1 MLSDIFLINST
12 TMHRLRLAMASLD
25 HERARLGSHST
36 DMVDQAT
43 VGTSPASNE
52 LCYWTKLHPRT
63 EFAILEAKMTS
74 TAVCCTIPEP
84 LPDNA
89 SIIGEHGRARPPG
102 RTQFEQRGQLTYHC
116 NHATVAVILHDR
128 HVLLCV
134 PLHTPR

>member
-12 TMHRLRLAMASLD
+12 TMHRLRLAMVSLD
-25 HERARLGSHST
+25 HGRARLGSHST
-36 DMVDQAT
+36 DMAD
-43 VGTSPASNE
+43 PASNE
-52 LCYWTKLHPRT
+52 LCYWTELHPRT
-63 EFAILEAKMTS
+63 EFAILEAKMTG
-74 TAVCCTIPEP
+74 TAVCCTIPES

-102 RTQFEQRGQLTYHC
+102 RTRFEQRGRLTYHY

-128 HVLLCV
+128 YVLLCV